1 MDKETIEQIKLRAKN
16 EFIAEKSEGIIEKL
30 KELYSKKEKAEQVVK
45 NIDREIT
52 DYEMY
57 LEGK

>member
-16 EFIAEKSEGIIEKL
+16 EFIAEKSEEIIEKL